1 MSRQAEI
8 PKRGKTA
15 ESAAFP
21 GRDRRWVRRRDLR
34 DCLPIGGISASFETN
49 EASRQLRYLSGQSA
63 ALSALPAL
71 PLCGRKALATL
82 LALFFFWAPALGAGV
97 SIPSAALPGLFP
109 SFRHN
114 SSLAVV
120 PDQTLNPSERNSSCP
135 ESPYA
140 APSSPS

>member
-71 PLCGRKALATL
+71 PLCARKALATL
-82 LALFFFWAPALGAGV
+82 LALFFFGACFG
-97 SIPSAALPGLFP
+97 SGGFNSQRRSPRAFP
-109 SFRHN
+109 F
-114 SSLAVV
+114 LQA
-120 PDQTLNPSERNSSCP
+120 Q
-135 ESPYA
+135 
-140 APSSPS
+140 